1 MRRQRVFSKNAVCET
16 NARIRGMCF
25 PSCQHFGETDHVLM
39 GMRVSFEEAVNRGWI
54 DPAEVPKSARKG
66 PAHRERP
73 DAKRRTSSQNPQDVL
88 FRALARRLGYEAV
101 RSEVEGLIPGR
112 RYRADIYLPE
122 SRVVVEFDGFQYHRS
137 KQAFQKDRERQNLFV
152 QHGYRVLRFF
162 NRQVHTDLDRVVE
175 MIVSA
180 HMG

>member
-1 MRRQRVFSKNAVCET
+1 
-16 NARIRGMCF
+16 MCF